1 MGTAMKPLHVNPVRL
16 SQPMG
21 ATLAFLGVDKC
32 MPLMHGAQ
40 GCASFTKVFLTRH
53 FCDPIAIQTTA
64 VTDISAILDGGG
76 AIIAQAVENI
86 TAKVSPELIGLFSTG
101 LTETKGDDL
110 AGAAKSLKLPCVH
123 VNTPDFEG
131 GLESGWAKAVSA
143 MISQLTNPSTFTCK
157 GRIALLP
164 HVGMSALEVE
174 HLKQMIEAFGLEPIV
189 LPDISL
195 SLDGHLGEKQTA
207 LSSGGTSV
215 EQIKKLASVEACISI
230 GASMSECAKL
240 LQEKNPA
247 IIHHSFMHLSGL
259 EATDSLVS
267 LLLKISQKEAPSSI
281 KRWRAR
287 LQDALLDTH
296 EILGSRK
303 IALIGEGDEIAHYG
317 ALLKEAGAILNPVI
331 GANSSEN
338 LENLSGFVG
347 DFEDLEKA
355 MDGVDLVIG
364 NSHAKAIASRFH
376 IPWITRGYP
385 HWHRVGA
392 PMRQSILYEGG
403 CMSLFE
409 IANALSH

>member
-1 MGTAMKPLHVNPVRL
+1 
-16 SQPMG
+16 MG

-157 GRIALLP
+157 GQIAILP
-164 HVGMSALEVE
+164 HVGMSALELE
-174 HLKQMIEAFGLEPIV
+174 HLKEMIEAFGLKPIV

-215 EQIKKLASVEACISI
+215 EQIKNLASVEVCISI
-230 GASMSECAKL
+230 GASMDGCAKV

-247 IIHHSFMHLSGL
+247 IAHYSFMHLSGL
-259 EATDSLVS
+259 EATDSLVE
-267 LLLKISQKEAPSSI
+267 LLLEISQKEAPSSI

-303 IALIGEGDEIAHYG
+303 IALIGESDEIAHYG

-331 GANSSEN
+331 GANSSQN
-338 LENLSGFVG
+338 LENLGGFVG

-355 MDGVDLVIG
+355 MDGVDLIIG
-364 NSHAKAIASRFH
+364 NSHAMAIASRFH
-376 IPWITRGYP
+376 IPWIARGYP

-392 PMRQSILYEGG
+392 PMKQSILYEGG